1 MTTVTSLTIALLFA
15 AIFLFGARLAY
26 RPGHRGYWRFL
37 SFAAGIAVAYVF
49 VDVMPALGRMRDIVM
64 ETPGGFQR
72 MFPEYSV
79 YLWAMAGFLGFY
91 CLESMVAGSR
101 RSPENHEGDHG
112 DAVPWRAWVHI
123 GGFAA
128 YAWMISHIM
137 VWKLHDTLA
146 LCLYGVAMGMHIFP
160 VACNLSSHY
169 REVYDRR
176 GAYLLALATLAGWG
190 TGLLLDIPKPI
201 LVNLVAVVV
210 GGVIVNT
217 TISELPKAG
226 KERRWPFL
234 AGALVYTALL
244 LILSHFEKGG
254 EGAPVG
260 SHWRRQLQLLG
271 CSVARHDATACLS
284 GAASVSESIPIEIPI
299 GLRPI
304 ARHGNRRLSMMPGA
318 RR

>member
-1 MTTVTSLTIALLFA
+1 MTAVTSFIIALLFA
-15 AIFLFGARLAY
+15 AIFLFGGRLAA
-26 RPGHRGYWRFL
+26 RPGQRRYWRFL

-49 VDVMPALGRMRDIVM
+49 VDVMPALGRMRDIAVDSQS
-64 ETPGGFQR
+64 EFYR

-79 YLWAMAGFLGFY
+79 YMWAMAGFLIFY
-91 CLESMVAGSR
+91 CLETMVARPQS
-101 RSPENHEGDHG
+101 SPVDHAG
-112 DAVPWRAWVHI
+112 GHDGAAPWKAWLHI

-176 GAYLLALATLAGWG
+176 GAYLLALATLAGWV

-217 TISELPKAG
+217 AIAELPKEG
-226 KERRWPFL
+226 EGRRWPFL

-254 EGAPVG
+254 E
-260 SHWRRQLQLLG
+260 L
-271 CSVARHDATACLS
+271 
-284 GAASVSESIPIEIPI
+284 
-299 GLRPI
+299 
-304 ARHGNRRLSMMPGA
+304 
-318 RR
+318 